1 MPLSDEQFGI
11 NDLARWLAMDARD
24 VTKLVSRGKLP
35 ARRVGGEWRFHRAE
49 ITRWIEAE
57 LHISSCAELLRFEQ
71 TPIAAHSSHQS
82 SGGLLTDSVLLPEC
96 VVYPL
101 QGKTKSSVL
110 RELVQTAANSYRIW
124 DTDAVLKALQER
136 EDLSSTAF
144 ASGVAFPHPGRR
156 MHGEISESVVA
167 MGISQQGIP
176 FGGPDG
182 RLTHLFFLV
191 LATDDPTHLSILAR
205 LSRLTR
211 SVETLVERVRE
222 CGNSNAAMEILRE
235 AETGFQGVTLA

>member
-1 MPLSDEQFGI
+1 MPLTDEQFGI

-71 TPIAAHSSHQS
+71 TPIAAHSTHQS
-82 SGGLLTDSVLLPEC
+82 NGGLLTDSVLLPEC

-101 QGKTKSSVL
+101 QGKTKASVL

-167 MGISQQGIP
+167 MGISQSGIP
-176 FGGPDG
+176 FGAQDG

-191 LATDDPTHLSILAR
+191 LATDDATHLSILAR

-222 CGNSNAAMEILRE
+222 CGSGHAAMEILRE
-235 AETGFQGVTLA
+235 AENGFQSEILA